1 MLNSQGQLVGIHG
14 RSERDD
20 QVSMSSGKAVST
32 GTNQAVSI
40 SYYRQFNTGQTV
52 VAANTQA
59 TSADDY
65 LAQATSILSKGIS
78 SDTQNKSIFIKI
90 IQLSESALAQR
101 PNSDLAY
108 AYRARAK
115 NGIGEYQEA
124 IADANKS
131 IGLNPRNKYAYYA
144 LGNTKQHLKDYQGAI
159 TDYSK
164 AIAIDPQY
172 VNAYI
177 NRGNA
182 KGELKDY
189 QGSIADFNK
198 SIAIDPL
205 DADAYSNRGNAK
217 YELKD
222 YQGAIA
228 DYNKAISIDPQYAN
242 AYSNRGMVKETI
254 GDLNGACRDWRM
266 AADLGDE
273 RSTNWVK
280 QQCQHPWMER
290 QYETSQVMSSFSVN
304 LLLNL

>member
-1 MLNSQGQLVGIHG
+1 MLNSQGQLVGING
-14 RSERDD
+14 RPERDD
-20 QVSMSSGKAVST
+20 QLSMSTGMAIST

-189 QGSIADFNK
+189 QG
-198 SIAIDPL
+198 
-205 DADAYSNRGNAK
+205 
-217 YELKD
+217 
-222 YQGAIA
+222 AIA